1 MGVFHIT
8 SLRAEPCPVD
18 PRTSRHILEVELH
31 GADGSHRVP
40 TPVVRLM
47 LSSGDAVMG
56 VSTKT
61 GSPADVRKSR
71 CLCGVKTLRSVVG
84 SRRDDDLTLVPAME

>member
-1 MGVFHIT
+1 MGEFHIT
-8 SLRAEPCPVD
+8 SLRAEPCPAD
-18 PRTSRHILEVELH
+18 PRASRHILEVELH
-31 GADGSHRVP
+31 GADGFHRVP

-71 CLCGVKTLRSVVG
+71 CVCGVKTIRSVVG
-84 SRRDDDLTLVPAME
+84 SRRDDDLTLIAEME

>member
-8 SLRAEPCPVD
+8 GLRAEPCPAD
-18 PRTSRHILEVELH
+18 PRTSRHVLEVELH
-31 GADGSHRVP
+31 GADGVHRVP
-40 TPVVRLM
+40 TPVVCRLSSVVRLM

-71 CLCGVKTLRSVVG
+71 CWCGVKTLRSV
-84 SRRDDDLTLVPAME
+84 SALAATMT